1 MHIISHGRKRRGK
14 KGKILREVYVSMYI
28 CMYIGAKQ
36 EVRKT
41 WQLTKYKV
49 KFIFFTM
56 YDYKS
61 GWPTL
66 EYPSIFNI
74 SA

>member
-1 MHIISHGRKRRGK
+1 MEEKRRVGK
-14 KGKILREVYVSMYI
+14 RENTLREVNVSMYI

-49 KFIFFTM
+49 KFIFFAM

-66 EYPSIFNI
+66 EYLSIFNI
-74 SA
+74 ST